1 MACRRHSLNKP
12 KNIKIAYILPTNRVT
27 DQSPAPL
34 SNVKSIKKPWK
45 HWTERRQKSCVDY
58 WLCRNRKSTIRMP
71 VHIEIIDRT
80 EDYDHISLAHY
91 GQQNGDAMRD
101 PEMIFALH
109 KESQQFVPYYYRN
122 DYMGMEQ
129 YSVRWTEEGVLL
141 NRRLQ
146 ADHTTFANRW
156 LRNIATQQHLL
167 WQHNDWWRTA
177 YWRIKPQSWM
187 KCWTG
192 ICCQQNISIRSW
204 VMSWNGGWLIH
215 GWQNDW
221 KERTK

>member
-1 MACRRHSLNKP
+1 MKTLDRKASE
-12 KNIKIAYILPTNRVT
+12 ILRGLL
-27 DQSPAPL
+27 AL
-34 SNVKSIKKPWK
+34 
-45 HWTERRQKSCVDY
+45 QKSKIDNSDGTY
-58 WLCRNRKSTIRMP
+58 MP
-71 VHIEIIDRT
+71 VYIELIGRIDN
-80 EDYDHISLAHY
+80 YNFFSLAHY

-167 WQHNDWWRTA
+167 
-177 YWRIKPQSWM
+177 
-187 KCWTG
+187 
-192 ICCQQNISIRSW
+192 
-204 VMSWNGGWLIH
+204 
-215 GWQNDW
+215 
-221 KERTK
+221 